1 MNQLRKADPILETA
15 RAIMGQWRA
24 AVGNQNLTSAE
35 IIRRATETCEGGYG
49 GKFELARA
57 EFRDA
62 LMAVAGR
69 GGALNGRALGNW
81 LESQKDRIIDGLQFV
96 RMGNRQE
103 VAVWALREG

>member
-1 MNQLRKADPILETA
+1 
-15 RAIMGQWRA
+15 
-24 AVGNQNLTSAE
+24 VGNQNVTSAG
-35 IIRRATETCEGGYG
+35 IIKQATETREGSYG
-49 GKFELARA
+49 GKSELVRP

-96 RMGNRQE
+96 RMGERQG
-103 VAVWALREG
+103 VAVWALREENTNG